1 MKDKEEAKLT
11 KRENQIAEL
20 FAWGA
25 TKKDVANRLYISE
38 NTVQNHAE
46 NIFKKV
52 GVTKINELS
61 AWWFCTKFHISF
73 DLSPLRR
80 QIIASLLLVIMLPQM
95 FDCGNIIRTF
105 RNRTEKTCRMA
116 RRSDADPDMRLDFD
130 F

>member
-1 MKDKEEAKLT
+1 MKEKEEAKLT
-11 KRENQIAEL
+11 KRETEITEL

-25 TKKDVANRLYISE
+25 TKKDVANRLFISE

-73 DLSPLRR
+73 DLSPLRK
-80 QIIASLLLVIMLPQM
+80 QVIAMILLIISMPSFFSGRNMIRSEK
-95 FDCGNIIRTF
+95 CGARI
-105 RNRTEKTCRMA
+105 ERME
-116 RRSDADPDMRLDFD
+116 RYRG
-130 F
+130 